1 VVSAGAHPRRIA
13 VLCLLLLAGVL
24 LAGAAPPPAAADLP
38 VLCYHDVQPQ
48 AKNIMTTTP
57 QLFAAQMAFLKAEG
71 YNPVGLF
78 EVREFLAGRRRLQG
92 KPILITFDDGY
103 EGVYKYAYPVLQRHR
118 FPAVVFL
125 VASQVGAQ
133 KPTPHLTWK
142 QIERMRSSGL
152 VEFGSHTYALHLP
165 LPEKLAAQ
173 EVSRYRLERD
183 LVRSREVLIKH
194 GLGEARALA
203 WPYGHYDERCIE
215 VARKAGF
222 RVLFTTD
229 YGRNL
234 PGSGLLKVRRV
245 RVSSE
250 YDTIERLREKLL
262 GNF

>member
-1 VVSAGAHPRRIA
+1 M
-13 VLCLLLLAGVL
+13 LLL
-24 LAGAAPPPAAADLP
+24 GAAPPGSATDLP
-38 VLCYHDVQPQ
+38 VLCYHDLQPQ
-48 AKNIMTTTP
+48 PKNIMTTTP
-57 QLFAAQMAFLKAEG
+57 QLFAAQMAYLRAQG
-71 YNPVGLF
+71 YHPVGLF

-103 EGVYKYAYPVLQRHR
+103 AGVYKYAFPILQRYR
-118 FPAVVFL
+118 FQAVVFL
-125 VASQVGAQ
+125 VASQVGVQ
-133 KPTPHLTWK
+133 KPTPHLSWK
-142 QIERMRSSGL
+142 QIETMRKSGL
-152 VEFGSHTYALHLP
+152 VEFGSHTYSMHLP

-173 EVSRYRLERD
+173 EVSRYKLERD
-183 LVRSREVLIKH
+183 LVRSRQVLIEH
-194 GLGEARALA
+194 GLGEGRALA

-229 YGRNL
+229 YGPNL

-250 YDTIERLREKLL
+250 YDTVERLKEKLL